1 MTSRPRFP
9 ALALFVVAWGESS
22 AQQARPAAGSLAA
35 TAPANEVPITLSA
48 FEVSTEAAQGYATTS
63 ATSASRLAVPITELS
78 TSVIAINEKLI
89 ADLVAVDPEDT
100 LNLIGGVN
108 AYAETGSAK
117 QNRFSMRGYTS
128 SSAQRDG
135 FTDLLYGLN
144 GGFSYTFIERM
155 EVLKGPNGIL
165 YGQNN
170 PGGLLNLVSKKPLA
184 KPRTR
189 ITAMYGSFN
198 SYQIDGDT
206 SSFIDKN
213 RQWGYRLSASYRNTD
228 GPLDFPGDGNKGYYA
243 INPTVRFRAKNG
255 LEVWGWAGWVRDQSP
270 RLNRI
275 VRGFKS
281 ADGKGD
287 FLIEMKDDGGAHN
300 VLTNLSNVRTDNY
313 EAGATQGFALGLA
326 RLDVRLI
333 ARFSKQADTGTL
345 VRTNGANGRTDTF
358 VDLAG
363 NVINT
368 AINTDSRN
376 IDISVAR
383 TNLGGFFRDQ
393 VISSKTSTFT
403 ETKTYA
409 ADFAFSFKAGPTQHK
424 LLFFGSYNP
433 IDQDA
438 VPGINGFNY
447 TVSSVAALASLG
459 VPIVNGVPRVWIYP
473 TSKNSLVGLRP
484 EAVIK
489 AANVVAAQAITTLKS
504 DQYGAGAM
512 ERMNFWDRRAFLIA
526 GTRWTRLSSTTKT
539 GIANPVPTS
548 DRSWTSSFG
557 SVVKALK
564 VEKGEAALFA
574 NINRTFVPVYT
585 IDQRLA
591 SLGQKYPNRNV
602 AIKEVGVK
610 LDLLESRAVGTIS
623 IYDMKEDNV
632 LIADVDVSGAI
643 TGTPGRSFNVP
654 SGSQKTKGWDADVSY
669 NVRRGLDVIFSYG
682 QRHSRLASGIK
693 PSGQP
698 TANSAAMVRY
708 ELPAGPLKHASL
720 LWNYTWWS
728 DSILNNRTYWTV
740 PPGDLHTAVL
750 GYRWKR
756 YTFRL
761 RIENVFDD
769 ISLKPGT
776 NETAV
781 GVTNNR
787 NYRFSVDWVW

>member
-1 MTSRPRFP
+1 M
-9 ALALFVVAWGESS
+9 
-22 AQQARPAAGSLAA
+22 Q
-35 TAPANEVPITLSA
+35 LSA
-48 FEVSTEAAQGYATTS
+48 FEVSAEAAQGYATTS

-89 ADLVAVDPEDT
+89 SDLVAVDPEDT
-100 LNLIGGVN
+100 LNLIGGVS

-128 SSAQRDG
+128 SNAQRDG

-189 ITAMYGSFN
+189 ITAMYGSYN
-198 SYQIDGDT
+198 SYQVDLDT
-206 SSFIDKN
+206 SSFIDKG
-213 RQWGYRLSASYRNTD
+213 RQLGYRVSASYRNSD
-228 GPLDFPGDGNKGYYA
+228 GPLDFAGDGNKGYYA
-243 INPTVRFRAKNG
+243 INPTVRFRSKSG
-255 LEVWGWAGWVRDQSP
+255 FEVWGWAGWVRDQSP

-281 ADGKGD
+281 ADGRGD
-287 FLIEMKDDGGAHN
+287 FLMEMKDDGGAHN

-313 EAGATQGFALGLA
+313 EVGGTKGFDLGAV

-333 ARFSKQADTGTL
+333 GRYSKQADTGTL

-363 NVINT
+363 NIINT

-403 ETKTYA
+403 KTETYA

-424 LLFFGSYNP
+424 FLLFGTYNP
-433 IDQDA
+433 IDQDS

-447 TVSSVAALASLG
+447 TVSTPAALASLG
-459 VPIVNGVPRVWIYP
+459 VPIVNGQPRVWLYP
-473 TSKNSLVGLRP
+473 SSRNTLIGLKP
-484 EAVIK
+484 EAVIR
-489 AANVVAAQAITTLKS
+489 AANVVAAQNITTLKS

-526 GTRWTRLSSTTKT
+526 GTRFTSLSSTTKT
-539 GIANPVPTS
+539 GAALPIPTS

-557 SVVKALK
+557 SVVKAYK
-564 VEKGEAALFA
+564 AEKGEAAFFV
-574 NINRTFVPVYT
+574 NVNRTFIPVYT
-585 IDQRLA
+585 LDQRIA

-602 AIKEVGVK
+602 SIKEVGVK

-632 LIADVDVSGAI
+632 LVSDIDVSGTI
-643 TGTPGRSFNVP
+643 TGTPGRSFSVP

-669 NVRRGLDVIFSYG
+669 NVQRGLDVIFSYG
-682 QRHSRLASGIK
+682 MRHSRLASGIK

-708 ELPAGPLKHASL
+708 EFQRGPLKNLSL

-740 PPGDLHTAVL
+740 PPGELHTAVI

-756 YTFRL
+756 TTFRL
-761 RIENVFDD
+761 RIENVLDD
-769 ISLKPGT
+769 VDLKPGT

-787 NYRFSVDWVW
+787 NYRFSVDWIW